1 MVVALTAQM
10 NEGSGETCFPLLK
23 SPQKKTKKSP
33 LYVIFFKGSIA
44 GCKNLGLRLVVVAV
58 VAPNILTF
66 SEKTISIKTNT
77 MLKIIEN

>member
-1 MVVALTAQM
+1 MALTAQM
-10 NEGSGETCFPLLK
+10 NEESGEICFPLFK
-23 SPQKKTKKSP
+23 SPKKKKKSP

-77 MLKIIEN
+77 MLKMIEN

>member
-1 MVVALTAQM
+1 MKGVVKLV
-10 NEGSGETCFPLLK
+10 FHFLK
-23 SPQKKTKKSP
+23 AQKKNP

-58 VAPNILTF
+58 AVVAPNTLTF